1 MSKKRVRPPQRCI
14 RATAEEWKLVD
25 EKVKQSGLGNFTN
38 YARKMLLKD
47 KITVISHFEVEA
59 IKALTLELSRIGN
72 NINQIAKI
80 ANSTNKVFK
89 AEIVEIFENQ
99 NEIMALLR
107 VILTTHK
114 MRKNKG
120 RKPKVE

>member
-38 YARKMLLKD
+38 YARKMFLKD
-47 KITVISHFEVEA
+47 KITVISHFEVAA
-59 IKALTLELSRIGN
+59 IKALILELSRIGN

-89 AEIVEIFENQ
+89 AEIVEILENQ

-107 VILTTHK
+107 EILTTHK